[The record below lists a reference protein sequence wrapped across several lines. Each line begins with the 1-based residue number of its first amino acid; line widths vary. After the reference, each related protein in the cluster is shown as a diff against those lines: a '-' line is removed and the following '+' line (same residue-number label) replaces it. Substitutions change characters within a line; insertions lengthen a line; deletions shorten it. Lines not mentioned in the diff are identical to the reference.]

1 MDALLKNATDSIR
14 AGVDDYKARDSARTL
29 SAVRNLHAGLLLLAK
44 WILVR
49 TVPKATEDDVIAVA
63 YEPAPDGVGGV
74 KYVRKKGTSTIGL
87 HDLKPRFKRFGLN
100 PSKEAMDRL
109 ESLRRVRNAVE
120 HRYPEVSAA
129 SLRQTV
135 SAAFV
140 VAAEFFRLGGLDPV
154 EVLGEAWGVMLGVNE
169 VYEKELA
176 ACRTTFRKVEWK
188 FSVPDGVGPECPE
201 CGSELVE
208 QIEAAN
214 KAQDDVRGKCR
225 SCGGEMEGEAV
236 VESVVRS
243 AYWALDYTS
252 IKDGAEPVLQTC
264 PSCSLETYVNE
275 FDGNGEVTGCVV
287 CEFKLGTCFRCGT
300 DLTPDDRY
308 DDTEDLCGYCGH
320 MIAKEMER
328 D

>member
-74 KYVRKKGTSTIGL
+74 KYVRKQGTSTIGL

-100 PSKEAMDRL
+100 PSKETMDRL

-154 EVLGEAWGVMLGVNE
+154 EVLGEAWG
-169 VYEKELA
+169 
-176 ACRTTFRKVEWK
+176 R
-188 FSVPDGVGPECPE
+188 DVG
-201 CGSELVE
+201 
-208 QIEAAN
+208 
-214 KAQDDVRGKCR
+214 R
-225 SCGGEMEGEAV
+225 
-236 VESVVRS
+236 
-243 AYWALDYTS
+243 
-252 IKDGAEPVLQTC
+252 
-264 PSCSLETYVNE
+264 
-275 FDGNGEVTGCVV
+275 
-287 CEFKLGTCFRCGT
+287 
-300 DLTPDDRY
+300 
-308 DDTEDLCGYCGH
+308 
-320 MIAKEMER
+320 
-328 D
+328 